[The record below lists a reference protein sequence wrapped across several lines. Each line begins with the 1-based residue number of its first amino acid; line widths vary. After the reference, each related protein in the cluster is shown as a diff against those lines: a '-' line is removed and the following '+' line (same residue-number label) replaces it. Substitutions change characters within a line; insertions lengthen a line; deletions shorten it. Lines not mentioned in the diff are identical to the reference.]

1 MSKSK
6 LLKKKGQ
13 QGHFPCHFQKI
24 IVNFKLGGII
34 MLSTSLNNRL
44 KSLPESEGKKVFLKI
59 LSGSKAPVLRLK
71 KEAIALEKTILSE
84 YKKENK

>member
-1 MSKSK
+1 
-6 LLKKKGQ
+6 
-13 QGHFPCHFQKI
+13 
-24 IVNFKLGGII
+24 

-44 KSLPESEGKKVFLKI
+44 KSIPESEGKKVFLKI
-59 LSGSKAPVLRLK
+59 LSGSKAPILRLK